1 MIAGPPHP
9 QEKEVEQSHHLDVIE
24 GLPFPSNLADRNLE
38 IIKISTL
45 ITTTPAFEGICDV
58 GVVLMREMSTSAKLY
73 IMLVIFTGA
82 VLLIWSL
89 LS

>member
-38 IIKISTL
+38 IIKISTAGTS
-45 ITTTPAFEGICDV
+45 ITHYYKPSF
-58 GVVLMREMSTSAKLY
+58 
-73 IMLVIFTGA
+73 
-82 VLLIWSL
+82 
-89 LS
+89 